1 MSRSCR
7 QIAGQFGM
15 LFSVLDCRAG
25 VVNLLTRAE
34 WMERTQRNGLPK

>member
-25 VVNLLTRAE
+25 VVNLLTREE
-34 WMERTQRNGLPK
+34 WMEIAHRESLPK